1 MKIKKY
7 VAKTMREALIEI
19 RNELGDSAIILKT
32 RKLPGKGFPFS
43 GADIEVTAAID
54 DGAIPQPAFP
64 EINVKGALPLCIPE
78 SGVYNR
84 PRSSCIVDTA
94 EPVAIKAWRPPIIKT
109 DGHRGPPQPETI
121 GKEEHELTGLKEDIR
136 QLADLVKSVVKNGG
150 KNVEG
155 GFNGGW
161 GVLYKRLVDSE
172 VKPVIAAH
180 MIERMVD
187 GEAELAN
194 GGAEEK
200 MVELLKS
207 HFPSSGP
214 IKCKK
219 NGPRIVAFVGPTGA
233 GKTTTIAKLVAH
245 CCLGKKRSVSIITA
259 DTYRIAAI
267 EQIRTFADIV
277 KVRLHVVFTPAEVK
291 AALAACVN
299 DDLVFIDTA
308 GRSRRETDHLA
319 DLKTMLGAIHPDEI
333 HCVVSATTKDSDLKA
348 TVERY
353 GSIGANRLL
362 FTKLD
367 ETMHVGNVFNT
378 ISETRMPASFFTF
391 GQSVPDDIELAQPA
405 RFVQRLWE
413 ETTA

>member
-19 RNELGDSAIILKT
+19 RNELGESAIILKT
-32 RKLPGKGFPFS
+32 RKFPGKGFPFS
-43 GADIEVTAAID
+43 GTDIEVTAAID
-54 DGAIPQPAFP
+54 DGAMPQPAFP
-64 EINVKGALPLCIPE
+64 EINVKGAVPLCVPE
-78 SGVYNR
+78 TGVYNR
-84 PRSSCIVDTA
+84 PRTSCIVDTA
-94 EPVAIKAWRPPIIKT
+94 EPVAVKAWRPPVVRTVKYREAAQPVASGKDDSEII
-109 DGHRGPPQPETI
+109 
-121 GKEEHELTGLKEDIR
+121 GLKEDIR
-136 QLADLVKSVVKNGG
+136 QLADLVKTIVKNGG
-150 KNVEG
+150 KKVEG

-161 GVLYKRLVDSE
+161 GVLYRRLVDSE

-180 MIERMVD
+180 LIERMVD
-187 GEAELAN
+187 GEAALAN

-214 IKCKK
+214 IRCKK
-219 NGPRIVAFVGPTGA
+219 NGPRMVAFVGPTGA

-245 CCLGKKRSVSIITA
+245 CCLGKKRRVSIITA

-267 EQIRTFADIV
+267 EQIRAFADIV
-277 KVRLHVVFTPAEVK
+277 KVRLHVVFTPAEIK
-291 AALAACVN
+291 AALAACVH

-308 GRSRRETDHLA
+308 GRSCLEAGHFA
-319 DLKTMLGAIHPDEI
+319 ELKTMLDAMHPDEI

-413 ETTA
+413 ETAA

>member
-7 VAKTMREALIEI
+7 VAKTMREALIAI
-19 RNELGDSAIILKT
+19 RGELGEGAIILKT

-64 EINVKGALPLCIPE
+64 EINVKGAIPLCVPE
-78 SGVYNR
+78 TGVYNR
-84 PRSSCIVDTA
+84 PRSSCIVDMA
-94 EPVAIKAWRPPIIKT
+94 EPVAIKAWRPPTFKT
-109 DGHRGPPQPETI
+109 DGHRGAPLSKTI
-121 GKEEHELTGLKEDIR
+121 DKDERELTGLKEDIR
-136 QLADLVKSVVKNGG
+136 QLTDLVKTVVKNGG
-150 KNVEG
+150 KKVEG

-161 GVLYKRLVDSE
+161 AVLYKRLVDSE
-172 VKPVIAAH
+172 VKPIIAAH
-180 MIERMVD
+180 LIERMVD
-187 GEAELAN
+187 GEAEPAN
-194 GGAEEK
+194 GGAGGN
-200 MVELLKS
+200 MVEFLKN

-267 EQIRTFADIV
+267 EQIRAFADIV

-308 GRSRRETDHLA
+308 GRSRRETEHLSE
-319 DLKTMLGAIHPDEI
+319 LKTMLDAIHPDEI
-333 HCVVSATTKDSDLKA
+333 HCVVSATTKDSDLLA

-353 GSIGANRLL
+353 SRIGANRLL

-378 ISETRMPASFFTF
+378 VSETRMPASFFTF

-405 RFVQRLWE
+405 RFVQRMWE